1 MFICEV
7 GCGCSKGE
15 IDLGEGALD
24 EVFRVKFGRLVGI
37 GRVGER
43 SQHSRQIIKIR

>member
-1 MFICEV
+1 
-7 GCGCSKGE
+7 
-15 IDLGEGALD
+15 
-24 EVFRVKFGRLVGI
+24 VKFGRLVGI